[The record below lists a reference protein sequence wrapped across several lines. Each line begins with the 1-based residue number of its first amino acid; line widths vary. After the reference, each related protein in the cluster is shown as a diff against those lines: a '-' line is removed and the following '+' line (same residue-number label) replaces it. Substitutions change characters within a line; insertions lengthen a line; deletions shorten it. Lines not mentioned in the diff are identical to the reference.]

1 MRPYLHVSKKNLVAA
16 PVEFHLNVRREEM
29 QAGMR
34 ELLGQL
40 DRRRALRCLRED
52 LRHAVPPADTPLD
65 EVRHRV
71 LAEASERFAD
81 DSVPRERI
89 ASVDDQVLF
98 KAKVWLCRTVGG
110 NGSYS
115 HPRMIRWRRSA

>member
-81 DSVPRERI
+81 DSVPGS
-89 ASVDDQVLF
+89 ASRPSMTRS
-98 KAKVWLCRTVGG
+98 CSR
-110 NGSYS
+110 
-115 HPRMIRWRRSA
+115 RRSGSVALSVVTDRILTRG